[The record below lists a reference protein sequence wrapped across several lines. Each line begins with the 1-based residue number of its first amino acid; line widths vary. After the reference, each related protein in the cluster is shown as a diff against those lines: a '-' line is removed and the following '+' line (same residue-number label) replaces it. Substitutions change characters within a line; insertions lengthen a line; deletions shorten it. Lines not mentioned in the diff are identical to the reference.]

1 MRLFVLITISIAI
14 LLASCD
20 KPQCTN
26 HNPVFDKHKPAD
38 KEYRDELAGLVEAV
52 DRDSILFWINDYD
65 STREHEY
72 MYADVIGR
80 NICAIAVF
88 DVTGNEEFEN
98 FRRVKGVSYSG
109 AQLLA
114 PRYRIQH
121 TDSGAQ
127 FVLDSVGMIVD

>member
-1 MRLFVLITISIAI
+1 MRLFVFISIAI

-26 HNPVFDKHKPAD
+26 LNPVFDQHKPAD
-38 KEYRDELAGLVEAV
+38 REYRNELAVLVEAA
-52 DRDSILFWINDYD
+52 DKDSVLFWINHYD
-65 STREHEY
+65 SAYGEEF

-80 NICAIAVF
+80 DVCAVAVF
-88 DVTGNEEFEN
+88 DITGNEEFEN
-98 FRRVKGVSYSG
+98 YRRVKGVSYSG

-127 FVLDSVGMIVD
+127 FILDSVGMILD

>member
-1 MRLFVLITISIAI
+1 MRLFVFISIAI

-26 HNPVFDKHKPAD
+26 HNPIFDKYKPAD
-38 KEYRDELAGLVEAV
+38 KEYRIELAGLVEVA
-52 DRDSILFWINDYD
+52 DKDSVLFWINRYD
-65 STREHEY
+65 SVVSHEY

-80 NICAIAVF
+80 NLCAIAIF
-88 DVTGNEEFEN
+88 DITGNEEFEN

-109 AQLLA
+109 AGLLA

>member
-1 MRLFVLITISIAI
+1 MRLFVFISIAI

-26 HNPVFDKHKPAD
+26 HNPIFDKYKPAD
-38 KEYRDELAGLVEAV
+38 KEYRIELAGLVEVA
-52 DRDSILFWINDYD
+52 DKDSVLFWINRYD
-65 STREHEY
+65 SVAGHEY

-80 NICAIAVF
+80 NLCAIAIF
-88 DVTGNEEFEN
+88 DITGNEEFEN

-109 AQLLA
+109 AGLLA

-121 TDSGAQ
+121 THSGAQ

>member
-1 MRLFVLITISIAI
+1 MRLFVFISIAI

-26 HNPVFDKHKPAD
+26 YNPVFDQYKPAD
-38 KEYRDELAGLVEAV
+38 VEYRNELAGLIETT
-52 DRDSILFWINDYD
+52 DKDSVLFWINRYD
-65 STREHEY
+65 SVAGHEY

-80 NICAIAVF
+80 DICAVAVF
-88 DVTGNEEFEN
+88 DITGNEEFEN
-98 FRRVKGVSYSG
+98 YRRVNGVSYSG

-114 PRYRIQH
+114 PRYRIKH
-121 TDSGAQ
+121 TDSGTL